1 MLPFDYYNPTRILFG
16 PGRIAE
22 VGDRVPADAT
32 VLLLYGGGSIH
43 RNGVYDA
50 VVRSLGDRTVH
61 EFGGIQPN
69 PTLESLEPA
78 IERVRREGIDFLLAV
93 GGGSVIDATKFIAM
107 AAHYDGDPWDIL
119 EAHMIGGNP
128 LATDELLARAPTTAI
143 PLGTVLTLPATGSE
157 ANHGAVISSTE
168 RGQKREFEHASVFPV
183 FSILDPEVTESVPP
197 RQVANGVAD
206 AFVHVLEQY
215 LTYPAA
221 APLQDRFAESI
232 LITLTED
239 GPRWLADAGDADA
252 RASVMWCATMALN
265 TLLACGVPGDWTSH
279 AVGHELTA
287 LHGID
292 HARTLAI
299 VVPRVF
305 EEAKASKREKLLQ
318 YGRRVFG
325 ITDGSEDERV
335 DAAIAAT
342 ERFFQ
347 SLDIPTRLGQYVE
360 AADGSPRA
368 VAERLASR
376 GVTEL
381 GERGEITPERV
392 ERILAAS
399 L

>member
-1 MLPFDYYNPTRILFG
+1 MLPFDYYNPTRLLFG
-16 PGRIAE
+16 RGRIGE
-22 VGDRVPADAT
+22 VGDRVPPDAT
-32 VLLLYGGGSIH
+32 VLVTYGGGSVK

-50 VVRSLGDRTVH
+50 VLRSLDGRTVH
-61 EFGGIQPN
+61 DFGGIEPN
-69 PTLESLEPA
+69 PTLESLESA
-78 IERVRREGIDFLLAV
+78 LTLVRREGVDFLLAV
-93 GGGSVIDATKFIAM
+93 GGGSVIDATKFVAM

-128 LATDELLARAPTTAI
+128 RATDELLARAPTTAL
-143 PLGTVLTLPATGSE
+143 PLGVVLTLPATGSE
-157 ANHGAVISSTE
+157 ANHGAVISSSE
-168 RGQKREFEHASVFPV
+168 RQQKREFEHESVFPR
-183 FSILDPEVTESVPP
+183 FSILDPDVTESVPP
-197 RQVANGVAD
+197 RQIANGVAD

-232 LITLTED
+232 LVTLTED
-239 GPRWLADAGDADA
+239 GPRWLADPTDVDA

-299 VVPRVF
+299 VMPRVM
-305 EEAKASKREKLLQ
+305 EEAKSSKREKLLQ
-318 YGRRVFG
+318 YGERVFA
-325 ITDGSEDERV
+325 INQGSEYQRV

-347 SLDIPTRLGQYVE
+347 SLEIPTRLGRYVE
-360 AADGSPRA
+360 SPAATPRA
-368 VAERLASR
+368 VADRLASR

-381 GERGEITPERV
+381 GERGEITPDRV

-399 L
+399 V

>member
-1 MLPFDYYNPTRILFG
+1 T
-16 PGRIAE
+16 
-22 VGDRVPADAT
+22 
-32 VLLLYGGGSIH
+32 
-43 RNGVYDA
+43 NGVYDA
-50 VVRSLGDRTVH
+50 VMGSLGDRAVH

-78 IERVRREGIDFLLAV
+78 IELVRREGVDFLLAV
-93 GGGSVIDATKFIAM
+93 GGGSVIDATKFITM

-128 LATDELLARAPTTAI
+128 LATDDLLARTPTTAI
-143 PLGTVLTLPATGSE
+143 PLGAVLTLPATGSE
-157 ANHGAVISSTE
+157 ANHGAVISSTK
-168 RGQKREFEHASVFPV
+168 RGQKREFEHESVFPV
-183 FSILDPEVTESVPP
+183 FSILDPDVTASVPP
-197 RQVANGVAD
+197 RQIANGVAD

-232 LITLTED
+232 LLTLTED
-239 GPRWLADAGDADA
+239 GPRWLADAQDADA

-299 VVPRVF
+299 VVPRVL

-318 YGRRVFG
+318 YGERVFG
-325 ITDGSEDERV
+325 IADGPDDQRV

-347 SLDIPTRLGQYVE
+347 SLDIPTRLGQYVDAPDE
-360 AADGSPRA
+360 APRA
-368 VAERLASR
+368 VSDRLASR